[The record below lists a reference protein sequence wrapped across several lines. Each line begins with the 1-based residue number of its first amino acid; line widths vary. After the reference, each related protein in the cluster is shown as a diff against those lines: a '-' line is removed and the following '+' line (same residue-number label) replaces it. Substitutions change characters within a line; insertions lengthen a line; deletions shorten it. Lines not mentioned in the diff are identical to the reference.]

1 MSHLDSK
8 FKHQK
13 SFTLIELLVIIGII
27 SLLSAIILPQ
37 YRTGERQFAL
47 QRSAYKISQD
57 IRRVQEM
64 TMSAKELPGAPP
76 SFKGSYG
83 INFQIIN
90 STSYILFAD
99 LNDNKAFDSGSSP
112 SEVIENLSLEKRVK
126 ITNLSPPS
134 PLNITFSPPDPTTN
148 INISATSAI
157 ITIANDSQT
166 KTITINKVGL
176 IYVK

>member
-1 MSHLDSK
+1 MSRLDSK

-27 SLLSAIILPQ
+27 SILSAIILPQ

-64 TMSAKELPGAPP
+64 TMSAKELPGAPL

-99 LNDNKAFDSGSSP
+99 LNENKAFDSG
-112 SEVIENLSLEKRVK
+112 EAIENLSLEKRVK
-126 ITNLSPPS
+126 INNLSPPS

-166 KTITINKVGL
+166 KTIKINKAGL
-176 IYVK
+176 IYVE

>member
-1 MSHLDSK
+1 MSRLDSK

-57 IRRVQEM
+57 IRRAQEM
-64 TMSAKELPGAPP
+64 TMSAKELPGAPT

-83 INFQIIN
+83 INFKIN
-90 STSYILFAD
+90 STSSYILFAD
-99 LNDNKAFDSGSSP
+99 LNDNKAFDSDSG
-112 SEVIENLSLEKRVK
+112 EVIENLYLEKRVK

-134 PLNITFSPPDPTTN
+134 PLDITFSPPDPTTN

-166 KTITINKVGL
+166 KTITINQAGL

>member
-1 MSHLDSK
+1 
-8 FKHQK
+8 
-13 SFTLIELLVIIGII
+13 
-27 SLLSAIILPQ
+27 
-37 YRTGERQFAL
+37 
-47 QRSAYKISQD
+47 
-57 IRRVQEM
+57 M

-134 PLNITFSPPDPTTN
+134 SLNITFSPPDPTTN

-166 KTITINKVGL
+166 KTITINKAGL